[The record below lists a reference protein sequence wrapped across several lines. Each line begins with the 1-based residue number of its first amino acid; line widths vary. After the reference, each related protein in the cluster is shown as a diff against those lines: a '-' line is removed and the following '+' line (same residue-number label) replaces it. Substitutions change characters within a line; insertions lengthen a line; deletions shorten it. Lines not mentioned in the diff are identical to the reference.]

1 MSKFSVVVLFIA
13 LIPLMLVACKENITE
28 KNNQSLTIMELN
40 IEQIET
46 YLVEINERF
55 DKRLDKL
62 ESIQPIME
70 STTDKT
76 LTHLATLQRE
86 YSLGTVKIQRGLIT
100 LEDFDM
106 MVASL
111 VRGDQLLETSW
122 TNVANGHT
130 TTQEF
135 EILMWARFMD
145 AIIAN
150 VNIPEEEGVVD
161 NG

>member
-1 MSKFSVVVLFIA
+1 MAKFSKVVIFIA
-13 LIPLMLVACKENITE
+13 LVILLLVGCKENITE
-28 KNNQSLTIMELN
+28 ITERNTQSLTVIELN
-40 IEQIET
+40 IEQIKT
-46 YLVEINERF
+46 DLLEINE
-55 DKRLDKL
+55 RLDKL
-62 ESIQPIME
+62 ESIQPIRE

-76 LTHLATLQRE
+76 LIHLATLQRE
-86 YSLGTVKIQRGLIT
+86 YSLGTVKLQRGLIT

-111 VRGDQLLETSW
+111 VRGDQVLEISW
-122 TNVANGHT
+122 SNVANGHT

-145 AIIAN
+145 AIIEN
-150 VNIPEEEGVVD
+150 VNIPEEEVVVE

>member
-1 MSKFSVVVLFIA
+1 
-13 LIPLMLVACKENITE
+13 
-28 KNNQSLTIMELN
+28 
-40 IEQIET
+40 
-46 YLVEINERF
+46 
-55 DKRLDKL
+55 
-62 ESIQPIME
+62 ME

-100 LEDFDM
+100 LEDFDT

-150 VNIPEEEGVVD
+150 VNIPEEESVVD

>member
-1 MSKFSVVVLFIA
+1 MAKFSKVVIFIA
-13 LIPLMLVACKENITE
+13 LVILLLVGCKENITE
-28 KNNQSLTIMELN
+28 ITERNTQSLTVIELN
-40 IEQIET
+40 IKQIKT
-46 YLVEINERF
+46 DFLEINE
-55 DKRLDKL
+55 RLDKL
-62 ESIQPIME
+62 ESIQPIRE

-76 LTHLATLQRE
+76 LIHLATLQRE
-86 YSLGTVKIQRGLIT
+86 YSLGTVKLQRGLIT

-111 VRGDQLLETSW
+111 VRGDQVLEISW
-122 TNVANGHT
+122 SNVANGHT

-145 AIIAN
+145 AIIEN
-150 VNIPEEEGVVD
+150 VNIPEEEVVVE

>member
-1 MSKFSVVVLFIA
+1 MSKFSGVVIFIA
-13 LIPLMLVACKENITE
+13 LVILMLVGCKENITE
-28 KNNQSLTIMELN
+28 ITERNTQSLTVIELN
-40 IEQIET
+40 IEQIKT
-46 YLVEINERF
+46 DLLEINE
-55 DKRLDKL
+55 RLDKL
-62 ESIQPIME
+62 EIVQPIME

-76 LTHLATLQRE
+76 LMHLATLQRE
-86 YSLGTVKIQRGLIT
+86 YSLGTVKLQRGLIT

-111 VRGDQLLETSW
+111 VRGDPVLEISW
-122 TNVANGHT
+122 SNVANGHT

-145 AIIAN
+145 AIIEN
-150 VNIPEEEGVVD
+150 VNIPEEEVVVE